1 MASSAEKWEK
11 WDSPTQS
18 PNRRACCTL
27 CDMASL
33 DALNWSI
40 TSEDAED
47 VLSVRKEGSDTVS
60 ENPSGGMGMQLRCVP
75 APCVCLSRALP
86 H

>member
-1 MASSAEKWEK
+1 
-11 WDSPTQS
+11 
-18 PNRRACCTL
+18 
-27 CDMASL
+27 MASL